1 MEILQRL
8 QSLRRFRRATVPL
21 RSPIGSMK
29 KRARFPRA
37 VDPARVGKYRTS
49 CYAGGGL
56 VWDAVLE
63 YRVWCH
69 PERGAPDK
77 ADGNDYYYAFE
88 SYPAA
93 LRFSKDYQGAEEPL
107 ALILQKEYI
116 AEPTP
121 GQYAHVKKRRI
132 TEWPVVFLS
141 RPSRTKNTIPDFLS
155 PTAPN
160 NRLDILRGLAQK
172 RG

>member
-1 MEILQRL
+1 
-8 QSLRRFRRATVPL
+8 
-21 RSPIGSMK
+21 MK

-37 VDPARVGKYRTS
+37 IDPARVGKYPAS
-49 CYAGGGL
+49 CYAGGGF

-77 ADGNDYYYAFE
+77 ADGNDYYYAFV
-88 SYPAA
+88 SYPDA
-93 LRFSKDYQGAEEPL
+93 LRFSKESPGADKPL

-116 AEPTP
+116 AEPDP

-132 TEWPVVFLS
+132 TEWPVEFLS
-141 RPSRTKNTIPDFLS
+141 RPRRTKNTIPDFLS
-155 PTAPN
+155 PSAPS
-160 NRLDILRGLAQK
+160 NRLAILRGLAQK
-172 RG
+172 RGQTEHCT